1 MVLPT
6 YSLECPDACT
16 FHPATEWSEQA
27 TRLLVEGVPL
37 RGIVAEAKIDGITT
51 NIATLSRHRRHIVM
65 NKAAMSVD
73 VPLPRAS
80 NIDILEAII
89 AKGFDNRKN
98 WKPTISDTM
107 KAMDMWFK
115 LTQGNPFDELLD
127 ALATAGMGEENPR
140 ALDGE
145 TPVREMPELDDG
157 DDDS

>member
-51 NIATLSRHRRHIVM
+51 NITTLSRHRRHIVM
-65 NKAAMSVD
+65 NKAAAAVD
-73 VPLPRAS
+73 VVLPRAS

-127 ALATAGMGEENPR
+127 ALATAGMGEENPQ
-140 ALDGE
+140 AVEGKKDTSSDLE
-145 TPVREMPELDDG
+145 E